1 MPELIPFDEITHLF
15 TDFEHTAWRL
25 ETQRGY
31 ASDRQSPKWASWV
44 AGEDIASDLSHPW
57 SINVTEQ
64 TKQGKRYE
72 RVRLVD
78 DPPTDGQRFLLASGL
93 GNVAA
98 GEDIRN
104 MWRAD
109 AVRLGLPDYDFWLF
123 DARIVVKFFFGADGE
138 TLRVNV
144 LEDAESVV
152 HACQVRDLAWHYAV
166 PTKEFQAQVPS
177 AR

>member
-1 MPELIPFDEITHLF
+1 MPQLIPFDEITHLF

-31 ASDRQSPKWASWV
+31 ASDRAGAKWGRWK
-44 AGEDIASDLSHPW
+44 AGEDIANEPPDSW
-57 SINVTEQ
+57 RTQIAKQ
-64 TKQGKRYE
+64 TAEGLRYE

-78 DPPTDGQRFLLASGL
+78 DPPTEGQRFLLASGL
-93 GNVAA
+93 GNVSS

-109 AVRLGLPDYDFWLF
+109 AARVGLPDYDFWLF
-123 DARIVVKFFFGADGE
+123 DSRVVVRFVIDEQGT
-138 TLRVNV
+138 TLGVHV

-166 PTKEFQAQVPS
+166 PTRQFQAQVPS
-177 AR
+177 AG

>member
-1 MPELIPFDEITHLF
+1 MPELIPFDEIAYLF
-15 TDFEHTAWRL
+15 TAFEHTAWRL

-31 ASDRQSPKWASWV
+31 ATDREGAKWQRWK
-44 AGEDIASDLSHPW
+44 AGEDIANEAPDSW
-57 SINVTEQ
+57 RISITEQ
-64 TKQGKRYE
+64 TTRGKRFE

-78 DPPTDGQRFLLASGL
+78 DPPTEGQRFLLASGL

-104 MWRAD
+104 LYRAD
-109 AVRLGLPDYDFWLF
+109 AVRIGLPDFDFWLF
-123 DARIVVKFFFGADGE
+123 DSRTVVKFVIDDEGV
-138 TLRVNV
+138 TLGVHV

-152 HACQVRDLAWHYAV
+152 QACQVRDLAWHYAV
-166 PTKEFQAQVPS
+166 PTREFQARVPS

>member
-15 TDFEHTAWRL
+15 TDYEHTAWRL

-31 ASDRQSPKWASWV
+31 ASDRKSPKWGRWK
-44 AGEDIASDLSHPW
+44 AGEDIASDPFDSW
-57 SINVTEQ
+57 RASIMEQ
-64 TKQGKRYE
+64 TRQGKRFE

-78 DPPTDGQRFLLASGL
+78 DPPTEGQQFLLASGL

-104 MWRAD
+104 LWRTD

-123 DARIVVKFFFGADGE
+123 DSRTVVKFVIDADDV
-138 TLRVNV
+138 TLGVNV
-144 LEDAESVV
+144 IDDAESVV
-152 HACQVRDLAWHYAV
+152 RACQIRDLAWHYAV
-166 PTKEFQAQVPS
+166 PTREFQAQVPS
-177 AR
+177 GT

>member
-1 MPELIPFDEITHLF
+1 MPGLIPFDEITHLF

-31 ASDRQSPKWASWV
+31 ASDRLSPNWPRWK
-44 AGEDIASDLSHPW
+44 AGEDFANDPPDAWRQNIAA
-57 SINVTEQ
+57 Q
-64 TKQGKRYE
+64 TAAGKRFE

-78 DPPTDGQRFLLASGL
+78 DPPTEGQQFLLARAPS
-93 GNVAA
+93 NEAA

-104 MWRAD
+104 LYRAD
-109 AVRLGLPDYDFWLF
+109 ALRLGLPGYDFWLF
-123 DARIVVKFFFGADGE
+123 DSRTVVKFVIDDEGE
-138 TLRVNV
+138 TLGVRV

-152 HACQVRDLAWHYAV
+152 RACQARDAAWHYAV
-166 PTKEFQAQVPS
+166 PTREFQAQVPS